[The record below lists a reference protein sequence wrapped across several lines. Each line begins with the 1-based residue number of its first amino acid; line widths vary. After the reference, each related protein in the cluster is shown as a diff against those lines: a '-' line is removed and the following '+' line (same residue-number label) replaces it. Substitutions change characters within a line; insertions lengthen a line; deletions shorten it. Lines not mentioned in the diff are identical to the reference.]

1 MPDKPRLTALDG
13 PPGSGKTTKL
23 VKDCESW
30 PEPWCIV
37 TFGNDAANTLAA
49 RGVPPENAKTLYKM
63 TWPHVR
69 EVSNLKLS
77 RGKKTKP
84 SYRRRNIESQTDDA
98 LGQYTKDAPSLKKRN
113 QRAEFLH
120 LWEPTQGDPPD
131 WIWQDDV
138 SREESFAVGLAR
150 WLAVGA
156 PLKDFDGYEFMAVD
170 EAQDVSALEL
180 AACLA
185 LVKPGGKVLAVG
197 DPGQAIFLGGKGW
210 PADRLPPAWER
221 AESTETLA
229 QGFRIG
235 YPAADAAAGILKPFY
250 DRSADTFRANHL
262 TQMHPWNQQPP
273 KQGLI
278 MGLSRYSVDAYIKRH
293 DLRNVGIVP
302 ELNPEGLTI
311 CTIHAAKGYE
321 TDDVYLLPWGNNRT
335 FALDAG
341 APDELRLMY
350 VALTRARRNLYLPHN
365 LLVKANHAISRAR
378 S

>member
-1 MPDKPRLTALDG
+1 M
-13 PPGSGKTTKL
+13 
-23 VKDCESW
+23 
-30 PEPWCIV
+30 
-37 TFGNDAANTLAA
+37 TFGNDAANTLSA

-69 EVSNLKLS
+69 EVSNLKAK

-84 SYRRRNIESQTDDA
+84 AYRQRTIQAYTDVA

-113 QRAEFLH
+113 HRVEVLH
-120 LWEPTQGDPPD
+120 LWEPSQGKPPE
-131 WIWQDDV
+131 WIWNNDIN
-138 SREESFAVGLAR
+138 REESFAVGLAR
-150 WLAVGA
+150 WLAAGA

-170 EAQDVSALEL
+170 EAQDLGPLEL

-197 DPGQAIFLGGKGW
+197 DPGQAIFLGSKGW
-210 PADRLPPAWER
+210 PADRLPPAWEM

-235 YPAADAAAGILKPFY
+235 YPAADAAAAILKPFY
-250 DRSADTFRANHL
+250 NRSADTFRATTHL

-273 KQGLI
+273 KSGLL
-278 MGLSRYSVDAYIKRH
+278 MGLSRYSVDNYIKRH

-321 TDDVYLLPWGNNRT
+321 TDDVYLLPWGSKRS
-335 FALDAG
+335 FSLDSG

-350 VALTRARRNLYLPHN
+350 VALTRARRNLYLPHE
-365 LLVKANHAISRAR
+365 LLVKANHAISRTR
-378 S
+378 N